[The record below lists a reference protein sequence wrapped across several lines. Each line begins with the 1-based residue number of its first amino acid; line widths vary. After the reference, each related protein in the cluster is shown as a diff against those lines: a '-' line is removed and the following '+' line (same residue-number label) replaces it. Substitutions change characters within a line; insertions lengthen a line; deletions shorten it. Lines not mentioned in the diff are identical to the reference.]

1 MLAWEVELTVTRLW
15 TPSLRQHAFSEQS
28 NIAIQNT
35 GISLTSPSAQPGEE
49 EVVLQEKIGQATRD
63 KILQLVIETS
73 QSKVSIPAF
82 PSHEVLDTLM
92 KIGITKR
99 VKTDSWLHLGTFRCG
114 QSRPELLTAL
124 VAAGCVCVG
133 VIEISKMGLLF
144 QEIVRLSLDSLV
156 SPIG

>member
-1 MLAWEVELTVTRLW
+1 MIRLW

-35 GISLTSPSAQPGEE
+35 GIALTSPSAQPGEE
-49 EVVLQEKIGQATRD
+49 VVLQDKIGPATRD

-99 VKTDSWLHLGTFRCG
+99 VKTDSWLHLGTFRSG

-124 VAAGCVCVG
+124 VAAGCVCLG
-133 VIEISKMGLLF
+133 IIEISKMGLLF

-156 SPIG
+156 RFAKL